1 MFPFQRSSRLAGAGL
16 ALVLI
21 VSLWA
26 CAPSDKKGEE
36 ALNAPALRPDIA
48 ARLAKYAP
56 TELSFDASRLSPG
69 DRQVLSKLVE
79 AARYMDEIFWRQSY
93 PEGLEL
99 KAALEKS
106 AAPQDKDG
114 LSFLLVNF
122 GPFDRQDGN
131 VPFIGAETK
140 PAGGGFYP
148 RDMTRE
154 EFETHLQQHPEDKA
168 AFESPTTVIRRR
180 DGKLTA
186 IPYNIEY
193 REFLDPAAKA
203 LREAA
208 ALTANP
214 SLKTYLEH
222 RAEALL
228 TNDYYQS
235 DCEWI
240 DLKDNL
246 PEIVIGP
253 FETYEDGL
261 LGIKASYESFVYVN
275 DPAQMKVIRH
285 FLDFL
290 GEMQKGLPV
299 EAKYKTA
306 VVKGLASPL
315 NVVTEVFV
323 SGETKA
329 GVQTSAFVL
338 PNDERVRENKGSKK
352 VFLKNMM
359 EAKFGKSLI
368 PISRRVLS
376 PEEQGFVSFD
386 AYFNEVILHEISHVL
401 GVNYVVLPDG
411 TKATINTVLRDLN
424 SAIEEGKADVVGL
437 YNVRLIVDKSGL
449 GAEEKRLRKHEAY
462 TTYLAGLFRAMRFG
476 VREAHGRGTLV
487 QFNFLKEKGAILY
500 DQASGT
506 FRADM
511 SKFEDAVRDLAAQF
525 LIVEGD
531 GSYEKATQFLD
542 RYGVLDAFTE
552 EALKRLAD
560 IPVDIRPIYPL
571 NF

>member
-1 MFPFQRSSRLAGAGL
+1 MSSFKRISCFAGAVSLL
-16 ALVLI
+16 AIL

-26 CAPSDKKGEE
+26 CAPADKKGAEGVN
-36 ALNAPALRPDIA
+36 ALAPRPDIA
-48 ARLAKYAP
+48 ARLAKYSP
-56 TELSFDASRLSPG
+56 TELSFDASKLSG
-69 DRQVLSKLVE
+69 EDRQVLAKLVE
-79 AARYMDEIFWRQSY
+79 AARYMDEIFWRQTY

-106 AAPQDKDG
+106 ASPQDKDA
-114 LSFLLVNF
+114 LDFLLINF

-131 VPFIGAETK
+131 TPFIGTGTR

-154 EFETHLQQHPEDKA
+154 EFEAHLRQNPGDKA

-186 IPYNIEY
+186 IPYNVEY
-193 REFLDPAAKA
+193 REFLEPAASA
-203 LREAA
+203 LGEAS
-208 ALTANP
+208 ALTSNP
-214 SLKTYLEH
+214 SLKAYLAD

-228 TNDYYQS
+228 SNDYYRS

-253 FETYEDGL
+253 FETYDDGL

-275 DPAQMKVIRH
+275 DPEEMKVIGH
-285 FLDFL
+285 FLDLL

-338 PNDERVRENKGSKK
+338 PNDEKVRENKGSKK

-376 PEEQGFVSFD
+376 PEEQAFVAFD

-401 GVNYVVLPDG
+401 GVNYVVRPDG
-411 TKATINTVLRDLN
+411 SKVTLNSVLRDLN
-424 SAIEEGKADVVGL
+424 SAIEEGKADIVGL
-437 YNVRLIVDKSGL
+437 YNVPLVIDKSGL
-449 GAEEKRLRKHEAY
+449 GAEEKRLRKHQAY

-487 QFNFLKEKGAILY
+487 QFNYLKEKGAILF
-500 DQASGT
+500 DEPSGT

-531 GSYEKATQFLD
+531 GSYEKAAQFLD

-552 EALKRLAD
+552 GALKKLAD